1 VISRFREI
9 TVAVLGDFVADE
21 YVYGETERVS
31 REAPVLIVKWEGS
44 ELKLGCAGN
53 AAANV
58 RALGARVRA
67 VGVTGAPSEADAGRR
82 LRVLL
87 RDAGIDD
94 EHVVTAPGRPTETKT
109 RILAG
114 GKSTRRQ
121 QVLRLDRP
129 AGALGPLVEQKVV
142 RALRAAA
149 QHADAVLVSDY
160 GGGVCTPAVVAA
172 ACALARRVPVLVD
185 SRYHI
190 ERYRGATAAK
200 PNEPELQTATGLV
213 LDGSL
218 TALERAGRKL
228 QREMRLKALLVT
240 LGRNGAALFRPR
252 APTVRLPQY
261 GGKEAVDVTGA
272 GDTVMAAFT
281 LGYSA
286 SRDFAL
292 AARIANVAGG
302 LKVGKF
308 GTATVSN
315 EELAAAWALAGGAA
329 HGSGA
334 EQDHHAS

>member
-1 VISRFREI
+1 VVPRFREL

-31 REAPVLIVKWEGS
+31 REAPVLIVKWEAD
-44 ELKLGCAGN
+44 EQKLGCAGN

-58 RALGARVRA
+58 RALGARVIA
-67 VGVTGAPSEADAGRR
+67 VGATGADDAARG
-82 LRVLL
+82 LRALL
-87 RDAGIDD
+87 RERGIDD
-94 EHVVTAPGRPTETKT
+94 DHLVTAHGRPTETKT

-129 AGALGPLVEQKVV
+129 AGALAQAAEQKVI
-142 RALRAAA
+142 RALRGAAA
-149 QHADAVLVSDY
+149 HADAVLVSDY

-172 ACALARRVPVLVD
+172 ACALARKLPVMVD
-185 SRYHI
+185 SRYGI
-190 ERYRGATAAK
+190 ARYRGATAAK

-213 LDGSL
+213 LDGGS
-218 TALERAGRKL
+218 TALENAARKL
-228 QREMRLKALLVT
+228 LREMALKALLVT

-252 APTVRLPQY
+252 APTFRIPPH
-261 GGKEAVDVTGA
+261 GSREAVDVAGA

-281 LGYSA
+281 LGYTA

-302 LKVGKF
+302 LKISKF
-308 GTATVSN
+308 GTATVSAQ
-315 EELAAAWALAGGAA
+315 ELSAAWDAGAS
-329 HGSGA
+329 HGA
-334 EQDHHAS
+334 EQGHHAG